1 MLGLAT
7 GNPKYKV
14 TQREAVKIAQAAPGC
29 GKLKVVL
36 DRLYANTAITNRYM
50 SIPDF
55 SDEAD
60 RDPNDELL
68 YKDNNYAIPIQ
79 HRLQRF
85 RKEAI
90 PLVTDVCKRA
100 IADAQVSIKDISKLI
115 IVSSTGFLGPSL
127 DCELIETLGLPS
139 STDRSLIGF
148 MGCAAAINGY
158 RIATDFAIAH
168 PGKLA
173 LLVCIELSSVHSTF
187 KDSINDAVIHAIFGD
202 GCAACV
208 IVARPKSQV
217 TTNAS
222 YRLSCRHRHRRHQYH
237 YHLSNHTR

>member
-1 MLGLAT
+1 MLGLST

-29 GKLKVVL
+29 AKLKVVL
-36 DRLYANTAITNRYM
+36 DRLYANTSISNRYM

-60 RDPNDELL
+60 RDPNDELM
-68 YKDNNYAIPIQ
+68 YPNNNYAIPIQ
-79 HRLQRF
+79 QRLQRF

-100 IADAQVSIKDISKLI
+100 IIDAQVNMQDISKLI

-127 DCELIETLGLPS
+127 DCELIESLGLPS

-187 KDSINDAVIHAIFGD
+187 KDSVNDAVIHAIFGD

-208 IVARPKSQV
+208 IIAQPKSKV
-217 TTNAS
+217 MDDSIWS
-222 YRLSCRHRHRRHQYH
+222 YNSTSSVVIVSSTITHITP
-237 YHLSNHTR
+237 S